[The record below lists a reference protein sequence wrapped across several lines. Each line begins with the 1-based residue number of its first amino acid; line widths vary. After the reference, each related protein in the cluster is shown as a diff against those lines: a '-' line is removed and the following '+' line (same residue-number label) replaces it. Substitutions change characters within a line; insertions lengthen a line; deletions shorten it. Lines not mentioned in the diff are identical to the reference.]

1 MNPSGSRETGS
12 ASPEPM
18 PWDDEAGEDAP
29 WDEGEGDGSGAPG
42 RGRRE
47 RHDAFTVAK
56 KRKFLRALA
65 KTGCVLDAC
74 RAVGVGART
83 VYRHQERDARFAE
96 YCRVAIDMAALP
108 LELTAWQRAVEGVE
122 QPFACGGQ
130 VHVRRRYSDG
140 LLRLLLQAARPT
152 KYGPQLG
159 FTRKRLYKGRAPPH
173 RARGPRGDED
183 GGEGAARPQ
192 VAAGADRGPDAQAH
206 RADHAAELAAGP
218 RRRGGEGA
226 WRAGRLVRRI
236 AAAGRG
242 DPPRFRMTCTP
253 LAPLAPFAAAG
264 LARRAAGAGQM
275 PCV

>member
-1 MNPSGSRETGS
+1 MNPSDSRETGS

-152 KYGPQLG
+152 KYGLQPG
-159 FTRKRLYKGRAPPH
+159 FTRKRLYKAERRRIEREVRAEMKMAEKARRDPRSRQERIEALMRKLTAPITPPSWPQD
-173 RARGPRGDED
+173 RAAAAAKARGAQDGSSGGSRPPGGGTPRDS
-183 GGEGAARPQ
+183 
-192 VAAGADRGPDAQAH
+192 V
-206 RADHAAELAAGP
+206 
-218 RRRGGEGA
+218 
-226 WRAGRLVRRI
+226 
-236 AAAGRG
+236 
-242 DPPRFRMTCTP
+242 
-253 LAPLAPFAAAG
+253 
-264 LARRAAGAGQM
+264 
-275 PCV
+275 